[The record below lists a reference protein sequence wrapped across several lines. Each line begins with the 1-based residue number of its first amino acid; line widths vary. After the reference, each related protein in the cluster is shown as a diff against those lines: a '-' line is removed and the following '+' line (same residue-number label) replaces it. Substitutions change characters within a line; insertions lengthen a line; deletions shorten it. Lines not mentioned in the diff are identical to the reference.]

1 LARLLLISGA
11 SLVRLWVFLSV
22 FVCERIA
29 VFLGVWGTW
38 RASYAH
44 CEDTDTEP
52 VSVPYEI
59 CNIKLI
65 SQASDSDVGNS
76 PTQRYRYR
84 YGYYFLCWWWCERA
98 LSVRV

>member
-1 LARLLLISGA
+1 VAEARVWGIFRGYEGLGLGIGIGA
-11 SLVRLWVFLSV
+11 W
-22 FVCERIA
+22 ERG
-29 VFLGVWGTW
+29 LGVWGTW